1 MDEQLNAKKLFTR
14 SLIFKRKHGSLFR
27 TTFFAVFK
35 IKDLVKRVFHSII

>member
-14 SLIFKRKHGSLFR
+14 SLIFKTKDGSLFR